1 MEIGRE
7 RVLWL
12 TTTTQRTPPEKPLDE
27 SMVEPPDES
36 MVANSQAQVGL
47 GQEPEPEPEQG
58 PDEPH
63 A

>member
-7 RVLWL
+7 RVVWL
-12 TTTTQRTPPEKPLDE
+12 TTTTTQRTPLDEPLD
-27 SMVEPPDES
+27 EPPDES
-36 MVANSQAQVGL
+36 MVANSQAQVVL
-47 GQEPEPEPEQG
+47 GQGPEPEQG